1 MRVLNRP
8 CWSKKEGLF
17 MAIKTKNDNNDI
29 LYVLQDLKSNISAD
43 KVLELFN
50 DKFDEL
56 ESQSKRLQFMIKISP
71 QIKETILSGDTVFND
86 RNNRIHLIDALHL
99 RFSVGMSPT
108 LTRDD
113 ASPLFTLDV
122 TLTNNGTPNTLEKKF
137 WIYLVG
143 DLSRETLAKEI
154 AASLKRK
161 ISTISRQISLNKIKA
176 DSILDGSLS
185 GHLFSSEQ
193 LVKIFR
199 TKKSFVSVIKLK
211 TKKQLEC
218 LIPNIEY
225 ILEMS
230 LKRRLDNNDGD
241 DSNTEISLWQ
251 LLSLFNKDKAESLFA
266 KRLESVPYMSVNDI
280 NYHLLL
286 IKQLLGIYLQQDG
299 FYIDTN
305 LVKTVIESIV
315 PNFNNTKVKY
325 KIHFNSSAYAY
336 IKVQRDLEMM
346 YNRICSICELCKFQ
360 LPSLQA
366 TKLKRYNITQ
376 IKPTARIITNVK
388 EYEMPDEL
396 VFGKT
401 YLPNV
406 RRAFK
411 LSTKE
416 RLMGELEILR
426 QSEAPRITTPQYATS
441 LLTWFEIMT
450 NANFDVHHYL
460 VVIKNWKSDEYS
472 ELLKKRVYQMYDDL
486 HLQLLKNWEEYSKT
500 IENPILLNEDKL
512 AATIE
517 RFKSEFS
524 LYMGNDESYEV
535 EVCPFITYNP

>member
-1 MRVLNRP
+1 
-8 CWSKKEGLF
+8 
-17 MAIKTKNDNNDI
+17 MAIKTQNDNKDI
-29 LYVLQDLKSNISAD
+29 LYVLQNLKSNISAD

-50 DKFDEL
+50 DKFNEL

-71 QIKETILSGDTVFND
+71 QIKETILSGGTVFND
-86 RNNRIHLIDALHL
+86 KNNRIHLIDALHL
-99 RFSVGMSPT
+99 KFSIGMSPV

-113 ASPLFTLDV
+113 TLPLFTLDV

-137 WIYLVG
+137 WMYLVG
-143 DLSRETLAKEI
+143 DSYKETLAKEI

-176 DSILDGSLS
+176 DSILNGSLS

-199 TKKSFVSVIKLK
+199 TNKSFVSVIKLK

-230 LKRRLDNNDGD
+230 LKRRLDNLDNNDID
-241 DSNTEISLWQ
+241 DLNAEISLWQ

-286 IKQLLGIYLQQDG
+286 IKQLLCIDLQQDG
-299 FYIDTN
+299 IYIDTN
-305 LVKTVIESIV
+305 LVKTVMEAIA
-315 PNFNNTKVKY
+315 PNLNDTKVKY
-325 KIHFNSSAYAY
+325 EIQFNSSAYAY
-336 IKVQRDLEMM
+336 INIQRDLEMM
-346 YNRICSICELCKFQ
+346 YNRICSICDLCEFP

-366 TKLKRYNITQ
+366 TRSKQYNITQ
-376 IKPTARIITNVK
+376 IKPTARIITNV
-388 EYEMPDEL
+388 EGYEMPGEL

-401 YLPNV
+401 YLPYV

-460 VVIKNWKSDEYS
+460 VVIKNWKSDEYAD
-472 ELLKKRVYQMYDDL
+472 LLKKRVYQMYDDL

-500 IENPILLNEDKL
+500 IKNPIPLDK
-512 AATIE
+512 E
-517 RFKSEFS
+517 
-524 LYMGNDESYEV
+524 
-535 EVCPFITYNP
+535 

>member
-1 MRVLNRP
+1 
-8 CWSKKEGLF
+8 
-17 MAIKTKNDNNDI
+17 MAIKTQNDNKDI
-29 LYVLQDLKSNISAD
+29 LYILQDLKSNISAD

-56 ESQSKRLQFMIKISP
+56 ESQSRRLQFMIKISP
-71 QIKETILSGDTVFND
+71 QIKETILSGGTVFND

-99 RFSVGMSPT
+99 KFSVGMSPT

-113 ASPLFTLDV
+113 VSPLFTLDV

-199 TKKSFVSVIKLK
+199 TNNSFVSVIKLK

-241 DSNTEISLWQ
+241 DSSTEISLWQ

-266 KRLESVPYMSVNDI
+266 ERLESVPYMSVNDI

-286 IKQLLGIYLQQDG
+286 IEQLLRIYLQWDG
-299 FYIDTN
+299 FCIDTK
-305 LVKTVIESIV
+305 LVKTVMKSIA
-315 PNFNNTKVKY
+315 PNFNDTKVKY
-325 KIHFNSSAYAY
+325 EIHCNSSAYAY
-336 IKVQRDLEMM
+336 IKIQRDLEVM

-376 IKPTARIITNVK
+376 IKPTARIITNV
-388 EYEMPDEL
+388 EGYEMPDEL
-396 VFGKT
+396 VFGQT
-401 YLPNV
+401 YLPYV

-411 LSTKE
+411 LSIQE
-416 RLMGELEILR
+416 RLVGELEILR
-426 QSEAPRITTPQYATS
+426 QSEAPKITTPQYATS

-450 NANFDVHHYL
+450 NTNFDVHHYL
-460 VVIKNWKSDEYS
+460 VVIKNWKSDEYAD
-472 ELLKKRVYQMYDDL
+472 LLKKRVYQMYDDL

-500 IENPILLNEDKL
+500 IKNPIPLDEDKL